1 MMSMFDEGA
10 DELVF
15 SIPKAMSINADL
27 VRSFRNQRANMV
39 ELEKIL
45 LDDLIKIDHDQLIQ
59 ANDLL
64 KISTMNC

>member
-27 VRSFRNQRANMV
+27 FRSFRNQRANMMV
-39 ELEKIL
+39 ELEKNFWMI
-45 LDDLIKIDHDQLIQ
+45 
-59 ANDLL
+59 
-64 KISTMNC
+64 